1 MPRFRTHK
9 LYAAYLIGMRH
20 HSGQWSRGYALQC
33 WAADHLI
40 DRGIDDPTRFPM
52 RLWSKKFLSQFRA
65 YYRRLWRQRR
75 TM

>member
-1 MPRFRTHK
+1 MPRFKAHK
-9 LYAAYLIGMRH
+9 LYAAYFIGVRH

-33 WAADHLI
+33 WANEQLRHT
-40 DRGIDDPTRFPM
+40 GINDPTRFPM
-52 RLWSKKFLSQFRA
+52 HRWDKKFLSQFRA